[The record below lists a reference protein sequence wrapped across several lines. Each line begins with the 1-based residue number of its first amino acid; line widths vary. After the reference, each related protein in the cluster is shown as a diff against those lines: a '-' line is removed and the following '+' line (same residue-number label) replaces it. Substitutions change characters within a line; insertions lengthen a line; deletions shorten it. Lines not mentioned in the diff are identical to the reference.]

1 MSFIAEG
8 HRLWREKIIVDA
20 LHSADVQPAPAYA
33 PKLLAAFAA
42 HHSPPPGSPNNSE
55 ILQSKKRTA
64 STLPAMVLRHL
75 EIMAFDSPPDARKLK
90 DVPSAAEFLA
100 AAEDLF
106 RAILDAFRRRVLHR
120 DISVN
125 NILVADNQLLLVDWE
140 MGRRFQE
147 PSSAAER
154 GTLTGTLDTMSV
166 ASLANADPLPHD
178 DIESA
183 VYVLLK
189 VLTQTFVPRVDQQ
202 HEWATTLNAY
212 CWDDP
217 HVRPEI
223 LLSTRGYMWVGRNL
237 DNSPIQNTVQIFRS
251 AGHAT
256 RAQLVL
262 SLLSLPLPFQ
272 RHSID
277 SLDYDTILSSL
288 KGLVE
293 KAVAAVRSVNA
304 RSLIWSSAKLVDAG
318 HEEI

>member
-1 MSFIAEG
+1 MSFIAE

-20 LHSADVQPAPAYA
+20 LHTADVQLAPAYA
-33 PKLLAAFAA
+33 PKILAALAA
-42 HHSPPPGSPNNSE
+42 HHSPPPASPNDSE
-55 ILQSKKRTA
+55 ILQNRKQLKA
-64 STLPAMVLRHL
+64 LPPMVSRHL

-125 NILVADNQLLLVDWE
+125 NILVADNQLIMVDWE
-140 MGRRFQE
+140 IGRRFQE
-147 PSSAAER
+147 PSSTARR

-166 ASLANADPLPHD
+166 ASLANRDPLPHE

-189 VLTQTFVPRVDQQ
+189 VLTQTFVPPADQER
-202 HEWATTLNAY
+202 EWAATLDTY

-217 HVRPEI
+217 DVPPNR
-223 LLSTRGYMWVGRNL
+223 LLNTRLSIWSGRNL
-237 DNSPIQNTVQIFRS
+237 ENSTVGETVQIFRS

-262 SLLSLPLPFQ
+262 SLLSLPLPLQ
-272 RHSID
+272 RKSID
-277 SLDYDTILSSL
+277 SSDYDTILSSL
-288 KGLVE
+288 QGLVE
-293 KAVAAVRSVNA
+293 QAVAAVRSVDA
-304 RSLIWSSAKLVDAG
+304 SSLIWGSAKVVDAG
-318 HEEI
+318 QEEI

>member
-20 LHSADVQPAPAYA
+20 LHTADVQPAPAYA

-42 HHSPPPGSPNNSE
+42 HHSPPPGSPNDSE
-55 ILQSKKRTA
+55 ILQNRKRPA
-64 STLPAMVLRHL
+64 SALPAMVLRHL

-125 NILVADNQLLLVDWE
+125 NILVADHQLLLVDWE

-147 PSSAAER
+147 PSSAAKR

-166 ASLANADPLPHD
+166 ASLANTDPLPHD

-189 VLTQTFVPRVDQQ
+189 VLTQTFVPPVDQQ
-202 HEWATTLNAY
+202 RKWATTLDTY

-223 LLSTRGYMWVGRNL
+223 LLSMRISLFSTLPDMRLVPSSSFHS
-237 DNSPIQNTVQIFRS
+237 SPF
-251 AGHAT
+251 
-256 RAQLVL
+256 L
-262 SLLSLPLPFQ
+262 SLSRVIQSTVLTMTPFSRHSRVSWNRPLPLCA
-272 RHSID
+272 
-277 SLDYDTILSSL
+277 LSMRGVL
-288 KGLVE
+288 FG
-293 KAVAAVRSVNA
+293 AAPKWWIQGR
-304 RSLIWSSAKLVDAG
+304 RRFD
-318 HEEI
+318 